1 MCGKKISGGFTI
13 NTVTSEPPH
22 TASFRDLRL
31 GAPPMEAM
39 VGPRAMLGAQVAE
52 FARVFDLAGTPD

>member
-1 MCGKKISGGFTI
+1 MGETTGEFIHH
-13 NTVTSEPPH
+13 TSH
-22 TASFRDLRL
+22 TASFRDLLL